1 MPDEPVSRRS
11 FLDRLLFTS
20 VAAAGVAALAPIPFF
35 LRPPASPRPPRV
47 RVGNFADIFRR
58 TPAVNFDYAGR
69 GATAILSHEA
79 NDALVLRVISRRC
92 THQGCD
98 VKLHLEKLQFECP
111 CHGAIF
117 DSDGAPVR
125 GPHNGPLASIPNR
138 IVDGELE
145 VGE

>member
-1 MPDEPVSRRS
+1 MPDEPVSRRT

-35 LRPPASPRPPRV
+35 LRPPESPRPPRI
-47 RVGNFADIFRR
+47 RMGKVGELFLKA
-58 TPAVNFDYAGR
+58 PALDLVYGGR
-69 GATAILSHEA
+69 GATAMLDGGVI
-79 NDALVLRVISRRC
+79 RVINRRC
-92 THQGCD
+92 SHQGCD
-98 VKLHLEKLQFECP
+98 VNLSRRDWRFECP

-117 DSDGAPVR
+117 ASDGAPIR
-125 GPHNGPLASIPNR
+125 GPHNGPLATIPHR

>member
-1 MPDEPVSRRS
+1 MPDEPVSRRT
-11 FLDRLLFTS
+11 FLDRLFFTS

-47 RVGNFADIFRR
+47 LVNLAALKGTSAH
-58 TPAVNFDYAGR
+58 NFDYGGR
-69 GATAILSHEA
+69 GATAILTPSI
-79 NDALVLRVISRRC
+79 RVIDRRC

-98 VKLHLEKLQFECP
+98 VVLNASKLQFECP

-117 DSDGAPVR
+117 DAEGKPIK
-125 GPHNGPLASIPNR
+125 GPHNGPLALIPHR
-138 IVDGELE
+138 MVDGELE